1 MKKLVRKKIIISSS
15 VLVVFAGVVIAGY
28 MYYLHLSE
36 YSTGIDQPFKTKIP
50 FVTEEFN
57 ADSSLVVH
65 SPNGTHIEVPA
76 NAFVDVNGKMVKGKA
91 EFKFREFHTADA
103 ILLSGIPM
111 QMKNDRNQFMQSSG
125 MVELRAYQNGE
136 ELILAK
142 GKKINIDLASLKKP
156 TNDYQLYYLKNDDDW
171 IDGGSYQTVNNDR
184 RDSAL
189 ANLPLLPASPQNPE
203 PDSTDFVFQL
213 SPDYKSL
220 PYLRSFK
227 GVDWKLIIDEGEEIP
242 YWALRLNWDR
252 IKLKEI
258 DKKKDIYSIELSW
271 SRNKANG
278 GTSREKCKLKAIPL
292 LSGKKLKKAKKEY
305 AQEFKKYEELVALQE
320 MEEGRLIKEQ
330 NLLNSFTINEMGIF
344 NIDVINKMEV
354 FAKVEL
360 EFDFEDEYSPEFNKV
375 MLILVFEELNTVIK
389 LNAFEW
395 DQIPVTNNVT
405 ELIAVLPNGDVARV
419 DPLTFSQ
426 KVNEG
431 TVSKHFTNKFY
442 FNTERINSEEF
453 AQIKAAKITAQPML

>member
-1 MKKLVRKKIIISSS
+1 MRKLVRKKIIISSS
-15 VLVVFAGVVIAGY
+15 VLVVFTGALIAGY

-36 YSTGIDQPFKTKIP
+36 YSTGIDQPFKTTIP

-103 ILLSGIPM
+103 ILMSGIPM
-111 QMKNDRNQFMQSSG
+111 QMSDDRNQFMQSSG
-125 MVELRAYQNGE
+125 MIELRAFQNGS
-136 ELILAK
+136 ELSLAK
-142 GKKINIDLASLKKP
+142 GKNIDIDLASLNKP
-156 TNDYQLYYLKNDDDW
+156 TEGFELYFLKNDKEW
-171 IDGGSYQTVNNDR
+171 VDGGSYQTMNNNR

-189 ANLPLLPASPQNPE
+189 ANLPILPTSPQNPE

-227 GVDWKLIIDEGEEIP
+227 GVDWKLIVDEGEAIP

-258 DKKKDIYSIELSW
+258 DKKKNIYSIELSW
-271 SRNKANG
+271 SRDKANG
-278 GTSREKCKLKAIPL
+278 GALREKCKLKAIPL

-320 MEEGRLIKEQ
+320 KEEGRLMKEQ

-395 DQIPVTNNVT
+395 DQIPATNNST
-405 ELIAVLPNGDVARV
+405 EIIAVLPNGDVARV
-419 DPLTFSQ
+419 DPISFSQ

-442 FNTERINSEEF
+442 FNTERINAEEF
-453 AQIKAAKITAQPML
+453 AQMKAAKINAQPML